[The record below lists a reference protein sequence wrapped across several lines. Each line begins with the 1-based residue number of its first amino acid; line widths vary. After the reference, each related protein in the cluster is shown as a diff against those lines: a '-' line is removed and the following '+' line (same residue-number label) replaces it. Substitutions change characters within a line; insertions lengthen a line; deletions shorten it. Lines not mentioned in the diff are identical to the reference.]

1 MNSDKEMASLY
12 WGLNLNNSKTN
23 VKIDDEI
30 ELDHGFTLKED
41 PSHLLNN
48 SNTMQSN
55 FSKNQLSSLNKLSNI
70 NVENGLTPQ
79 KYPKSKFFNYRK

>member
-30 ELDHGFTLKED
+30 QLDHGFTLKEV
-41 PSHLLNN
+41 PSNLLNN

-55 FSKNQLSSLNKLSNI
+55 FSKNQLSSLNKLSNV
-70 NVENGLTPQ
+70 NVENGLTS
-79 KYPKSKFFNYRK
+79 SKIPEKQVL